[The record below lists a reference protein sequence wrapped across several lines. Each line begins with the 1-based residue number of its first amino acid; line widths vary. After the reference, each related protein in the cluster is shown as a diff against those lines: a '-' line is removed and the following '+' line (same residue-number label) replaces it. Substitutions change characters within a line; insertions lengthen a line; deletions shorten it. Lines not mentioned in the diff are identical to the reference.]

1 MPDIRLV
8 RPRNSHVAAWTAV
21 LAVIAVL
28 IWLGSTFL
36 FGDRTQDNVNR
47 QVGARANFGADRGT
61 VLPLQTESFEDAQ
74 PLESREVGRLLN
86 LRGVAESGVRR
97 NAVWVRSGSGK
108 RILVR
113 FEPAPPEGALRR
125 ITPGARLQVDGYVQK
140 IARAEF
146 DAWMD
151 TLGVVIPRPRPG
163 QKFGDLPDST
173 FARVDSLF
181 IKDYFLSVLP
191 TGIGGMQAAPVP
203 VAVDSAP
210 RAGTGADT
218 TRPSAAAPPVTPPA
232 AEPVDPVPTT
242 AAGVM
247 P

>member
-8 RPRNSHVAAWTAV
+8 RPRNSHVVAWTAV
-21 LAVIAVL
+21 LAAIAVL
-28 IWLGSTFL
+28 IWLGSTFF
-36 FGDRTQDNVNR
+36 FGDRTQANVNR

-61 VLPLQTESFEDAQ
+61 VLPLQTERFEDAQ
-74 PLESREVGRLLN
+74 PLESREVGRLLS
-86 LRGVAESGVRR
+86 LQGVAESGLRR

-113 FEPAPPEGALRR
+113 FDPEPPEGALRR
-125 ITPGARLQVDGYVQK
+125 ITPGARIQVDGYVQK

-151 TLGVVIPRPRPG
+151 TLNVVIPRPRPG

-181 IKDYFLSVLP
+181 IKDYYISVLP
-191 TGIGGMQAAPVP
+191 AGIGGLQAAPAP
-203 VAVDSAP
+203 ADSAL
-210 RAGTGADT
+210 RTGTGADT
-218 TRPSAAAPPVTPPA
+218 TRVQTPPA
-232 AEPVDPVPTT
+232 ATVDTA
-242 AAGVM
+242 AAGVT